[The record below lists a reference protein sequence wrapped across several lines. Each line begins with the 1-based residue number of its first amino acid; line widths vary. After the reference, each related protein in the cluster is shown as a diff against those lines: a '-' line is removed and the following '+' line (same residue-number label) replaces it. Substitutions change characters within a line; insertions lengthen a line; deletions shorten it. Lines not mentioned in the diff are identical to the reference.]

1 MKNPSHLRLFKQ
13 SQMRL
18 LQQGVV
24 LPITLI
30 ALLILLIAS
39 VALIRST
46 ETNLMISGN
55 MAFRRDLVNQAER
68 ALPKVETIFESGA
81 LSNFQTRE
89 ADVKTSNYFS
99 TRQASNASGIPN
111 QLLNSTTFDA
121 QFAGNNIVDNT
132 TQITIRYLIDR
143 MCLEPGPVTTSNCTR
158 TTQNTD
164 TGGDATNLGL
174 EKANG
179 SDTPIYR
186 LSIRATGPR
195 NTEAFFQYTFTL

>member
-1 MKNPSHLRLFKQ
+1 MKNPSHHRLCKQ

-18 LQQGVV
+18 LQQGMV

-30 ALLILLIAS
+30 ALLILLISS

-68 ALPKVETIFESGA
+68 ALPAVQTIFESGA
-81 LSNFQTRE
+81 LSNFQIRE
-89 ADVKTSNYFS
+89 ADAKASNYFS

-111 QLLNSTTFDA
+111 QLLNTTTFDA
-121 QFAGNNIVDNT
+121 QFAGNNVVDNT
-132 TQITIRYLIDR
+132 TKITIRYLIDR
-143 MCLEPGPVTTSNCTR
+143 MCLEAGPVTTSNCTR
-158 TTQNTD
+158 TTQNSD
-164 TGGDATNLGL
+164 TGGDATNLGF
-174 EKANG
+174 EKASG
-179 SDTPIYR
+179 YDTPIYR